1 MKLINTFFEPV
12 SNLSKKQKILRLF
25 FFLILFTE
33 IITRILKIDSMLVQ
47 NIIDSLMG
55 LCLITFVLEMLFL
68 KKKSNNN

>member
-12 SNLSKKQKILRLF
+12 SKLSKNQKILRLF

-47 NIIDSLMG
+47 NIIDSVMG
-55 LCLITFVLEMLFL
+55 LCLIAFVFEMLIL
-68 KKKSNNN
+68 KNKK

>member
-12 SNLSKKQKILRLF
+12 SNLSKKKKIMRLF
-25 FFLILFTE
+25 FFLVLFTE

-55 LCLITFVLEMLFL
+55 LCLIAFVLELLFFKE
-68 KKKSNNN
+68 KK

>member
-1 MKLINTFFEPV
+1 MKLINTLFEPV
-12 SNLSKKQKILRLF
+12 SNLSKKQKILWLF

-55 LCLITFVLEMLFL
+55 LCLIAFVLEMLFL

>member
-47 NIIDSLMG
+47 KIIDSLMG
-55 LCLITFVLEMLFL
+55 LCLIAFVLEMLFL
-68 KKKSNNN
+68 KKKSNNS